1 MRARSTLRSGVV
13 ACTSSAT
20 SARLTASRSPSVSAG
35 VPQRIM
41 SSSGTG
47 ALTRGGDDGV
57 APRRVRQPD
66 RPRAVEAGRHVDAAG
81 GHRRVADASAED
93 LLDRRRERTA
103 EHDVADLHHRL
114 VEEGPHASFIGA
126 AGPRSVL
133 EVRAT
138 AHTIVPMS
146 ATALYEKLG
155 VFYLGKPFDLA
166 TNTLGS
172 EPVLYDSKDLVT
184 HAVIVGMTGSGKTGL
199 GLSLIEEAAIDGV
212 PVLAIDPKGDLG
224 NLLLTFPNLA
234 AGDFKPWVDPD
245 EATRRGMSVD
255 AFAEQEAASW
265 KKGLEAWGQDGERIA
280 RLRANAD
287 FTIYTPGSRAGRP
300 VSILESFNAPSEA
313 EREDTERMA
322 EAVTTTATSV
332 LTLLGVDADP
342 VQSREHILLSA
353 VLNDA
358 WCKGENLDLAAIIH
372 RIQQPPF
379 TRVGVLDLEA
389 FFPEKDR
396 FALAM
401 RVNGLLAAPS
411 FALWLEGEP
420 LDIATM
426 LYTPEGK
433 PRVAIVSVA
442 HLSDQER
449 MFFLTLLLNRVVS
462 WMRSQSGTSSLRA
475 MLYLDE
481 VAGYMPPVANPP
493 SKQALLLLM
502 KQARAFGLGVVLA
515 TQNPIDIDYKGLSN
529 AGTWFLGRLQTERDK
544 ARLLDGLEGALQ
556 GQGQTFDRGETER
569 ILSSLQKR
577 TFFLHNVHED
587 GPVIFQTRWAMSVP
601 ARAADEG
608 PDQAAVAAGTGRGK
622 GHAAGVGRSPTDHG
636 GRRQRR
642 SGRRS
647 RATGRSR
654 RGRLRAAAPPVLPP
668 QIEQFFAPAR
678 ASAAPLEYEP
688 ALFAKASVRF
698 VDTKRG
704 VDVAHDV
711 VKLVPFGSGAVVVDW
726 ASAEDTDVEPADLET
741 APAGPATF
749 GALPA
754 AAAKASSYAAWM
766 KDFARTLQ
774 QEQVLTLFFDAATE
788 LSSEPD
794 ETEAAFRARATLRDR
809 ETRDAE
815 KERLRQK
822 FAPKIATLTE
832 RIRRAEQQVQAQAQ
846 QASDAK
852 LQTGI
857 SVLGTIAGALFG
869 RKTISAGTLGKA
881 TTAARGMG
889 RTMRESSD
897 VTRAQE
903 TADTYKAQLK
913 EIEADIEAEVAGLEA
928 GAAPPTRPFAT
939 VEIRPKKTHVTPE
952 RVVLVWRPV

>member
-1 MRARSTLRSGVV
+1 M
-13 ACTSSAT
+13 
-20 SARLTASRSPSVSAG
+20 
-35 VPQRIM
+35 
-41 SSSGTG
+41 
-47 ALTRGGDDGV
+47 
-57 APRRVRQPD
+57 
-66 RPRAVEAGRHVDAAG
+66 AA
-81 GHRRVADASAED
+81 
-93 LLDRRRERTA
+93 
-103 EHDVADLHHRL
+103 
-114 VEEGPHASFIGA
+114 
-126 AGPRSVL
+126 
-133 EVRAT
+133 
-138 AHTIVPMS
+138 S

-199 GLSLIEEAAIDGV
+199 GVSLIEEAAMDGV

-224 NLLLTFPNLA
+224 NLLLTFPDLA
-234 AGDFKPWVDPD
+234 PGDFKPWVDPD
-245 EATRRGMSVD
+245 EAARKGVTVD
-255 AFAEQEAASW
+255 AFAEQEAATW

-280 RLRANAD
+280 RLRAKAD
-287 FTIYTPGSRAGRP
+287 FAIYTPGSRAGRP
-300 VSILESFNAPSEA
+300 VSILESFNAPAEA
-313 EREDTERMA
+313 ERDDTERMA

-372 RIQQPPF
+372 RIQHPPF

-389 FFPEKDR
+389 FYPEKDR

-411 FALWLEGEP
+411 FGLWLEGEP
-420 LDIATM
+420 LDIARM

-433 PRVAIVSVA
+433 PRVAVVSVA

-462 WMRSQSGTSSLRA
+462 WMRTQSGTSSLRA

-544 ARLLDGLEGALQ
+544 ARLLDGLEGALT
-556 GQGQTFDRGETER
+556 GQGATFDRGETER

-577 TFFLHNVHED
+577 TFFLHDVHED
-587 GPVIFQTRWAMSVP
+587 HPVIFQTRWAMSYLRGPLTKDQIKLLTPAAAKAAAPPPPLPAGSRAAAGTAAAATPAGRSAPAP
-601 ARAADEG
+601 ARAA
-608 PDQAAVAAGTGRGK
+608 ASASA
-622 GHAAGVGRSPTDHG
+622 
-636 GRRQRR
+636 
-642 SGRRS
+642 SGS
-647 RATGRSR
+647 TVS
-654 RGRLRAAAPPVLPP
+654 APPVLPP
-668 QIEQFFAPAR
+668 QVEQFFAPAR
-678 ASAAPLEYEP
+678 PGLMTLAYEP
-688 ALFAKASVRF
+688 MLFAKASVRF
-698 VDTKRG
+698 VDPKRG
-704 VDVAHDV
+704 VDVARDV
-711 VKLVPFGSGAVVVDW
+711 TKLVQFGSGAVLVDW
-726 ASAEDTDVEPADLET
+726 ESAEDADIDAADLET

-749 GALPA
+749 APLPP
-754 AAAKASSYAAWM
+754 AAAKAASYGTWQ
-766 KDFARTLQ
+766 KEFARWLQ
-774 QEQVLTLFFDAATE
+774 QDQVLSIFFDAATGLTSQPE
-788 LSSEPD
+788 
-794 ETEAAFRARATLRDR
+794 ETEAAFRARVNLTDR
-809 ETRDAE
+809 EARDAE

-822 FAPKIATLTE
+822 FAPKVATLTE
-832 RIRRAEQQVQAQAQ
+832 RIRRAEQAKQVQEQ
-846 QASDAK
+846 QASEAK
-852 LQTGI
+852 IQTGI

-869 RKTISAGTLGKA
+869 RKAVSMGTLGKA

-889 RTMRESSD
+889 RSMRESSD
-897 VTRAQE
+897 VGRANE
-903 TADTYKAQLK
+903 TLETYKAQLQ
-913 EIEADIEAEVAGLEA
+913 ELEHDIEAEIAGLEA
-928 GAAPPTRPFAT
+928 GAAPPSRPFTAI
-939 VEIRPKKTHVTPE
+939 EIRPKKTHVTPE
-952 RVVLVWRPV
+952 RVVLIWKP

>member
-1 MRARSTLRSGVV
+1 
-13 ACTSSAT
+13 
-20 SARLTASRSPSVSAG
+20 
-35 VPQRIM
+35 
-41 SSSGTG
+41 
-47 ALTRGGDDGV
+47 
-57 APRRVRQPD
+57 
-66 RPRAVEAGRHVDAAG
+66 
-81 GHRRVADASAED
+81 
-93 LLDRRRERTA
+93 
-103 EHDVADLHHRL
+103 
-114 VEEGPHASFIGA
+114 
-126 AGPRSVL
+126 
-133 EVRAT
+133 
-138 AHTIVPMS
+138 MS

-199 GLSLIEEAAIDGV
+199 GLSLIEEAAMDGV

-234 AGDFKPWVDPD
+234 PGDFKPWVDAD
-245 EATRRGMSVD
+245 EATRRGMTVD

-265 KKGLEAWGQDGERIA
+265 KKGLETWGQDGERIA

-313 EREDTERMA
+313 EREDSERMA

-342 VQSREHILLSA
+342 VQSREHILLAA

-587 GPVIFQTRWAMSVP
+587 GPVIFQTRWAMSYLRGPLTKDQIKRLSP
-601 ARAADEG
+601 AA
-608 PDQAAVAAGTGRGK
+608 PGRGK
-622 GHAAGVGRSPTDHG
+622 GSAAFVGRCPTDHG

-642 SGRRS
+642 RGRRS
-647 RATGRSR
+647 CATGLSPCGCIRSGGASGVAAADR
-654 RGRLRAAAPPVLPP
+654 AVLRAGAC
-668 QIEQFFAPAR
+668 QRGTAR
-678 ASAAPLEYEP
+678 VRAGAVRQGVACASSTRSAA
-688 ALFAKASVRF
+688 S
-698 VDTKRG
+698 T
-704 VDVAHDV
+704 
-711 VKLVPFGSGAVVVDW
+711 S
-726 ASAEDTDVEPADLET
+726 
-741 APAGPATF
+741 
-749 GALPA
+749 
-754 AAAKASSYAAWM
+754 
-766 KDFARTLQ
+766 RT
-774 QEQVLTLFFDAATE
+774 T
-788 LSSEPD
+788 
-794 ETEAAFRARATLRDR
+794 
-809 ETRDAE
+809 
-815 KERLRQK
+815 
-822 FAPKIATLTE
+822 
-832 RIRRAEQQVQAQAQ
+832 
-846 QASDAK
+846 
-852 LQTGI
+852 
-857 SVLGTIAGALFG
+857 
-869 RKTISAGTLGKA
+869 
-881 TTAARGMG
+881 
-889 RTMRESSD
+889 
-897 VTRAQE
+897 
-903 TADTYKAQLK
+903 
-913 EIEADIEAEVAGLEA
+913 
-928 GAAPPTRPFAT
+928 
-939 VEIRPKKTHVTPE
+939 
-952 RVVLVWRPV
+952 W

>member
-1 MRARSTLRSGVV
+1 
-13 ACTSSAT
+13 
-20 SARLTASRSPSVSAG
+20 
-35 VPQRIM
+35 
-41 SSSGTG
+41 
-47 ALTRGGDDGV
+47 
-57 APRRVRQPD
+57 
-66 RPRAVEAGRHVDAAG
+66 
-81 GHRRVADASAED
+81 
-93 LLDRRRERTA
+93 
-103 EHDVADLHHRL
+103 
-114 VEEGPHASFIGA
+114 
-126 AGPRSVL
+126 
-133 EVRAT
+133 
-138 AHTIVPMS
+138 MS
-146 ATALYEKLG
+146 ATALYERLG
-155 VFYLGKPFDLA
+155 VFYLGKPFDLV
-166 TNTLGS
+166 TNTLGG

-199 GLSLIEEAAIDGV
+199 GLSLIEEAAMDGV

-234 AGDFKPWVDPD
+234 PRDFKPWVDAD
-245 EATRRGMSVD
+245 EAARKGVTVD

-265 KKGLEAWGQDGERIA
+265 KKGLEAWGQDGARIA

-287 FTIYTPGSRAGRP
+287 FAIYTPGSRAGRP
-300 VSILESFNAPSEA
+300 VSILESFNAPAEA

-342 VQSREHILLSA
+342 VQSREHILLAA

-358 WCKGENLDLAAIIH
+358 WCKGENLDLAAIIN

-433 PRVAIVSVA
+433 PRVAIVSIA

-462 WMRSQSGTSSLRA
+462 WMRAQSGTSSLRA

-544 ARLLDGLEGALQ
+544 ARLLDGLEGALT
-556 GQGQTFDRGETER
+556 GQGATFDRGETER

-587 GPVIFQTRWAMSVP
+587 GPVIFQTRWAMSYLRGPLTKDQIKLLSPPVAKASPSSPGAARSAAAAGASGVAEAAP
-601 ARAADEG
+601 ARPVARPAAASE
-608 PDQAAVAAGTGRGK
+608 
-622 GHAAGVGRSPTDHG
+622 
-636 GRRQRR
+636 
-642 SGRRS
+642 
-647 RATGRSR
+647 
-654 RGRLRAAAPPVLPP
+654 AAAPPVLPP

-698 VDTKRG
+698 VDAKRG

-726 ASAEDTDVEPADLET
+726 ASAEDTDIEPADLET

-749 GALPA
+749 GALPT
-754 AAAKASSYAAWM
+754 AAAKASSYAGWM

-774 QEQVLTLFFDAATE
+774 QEQVLTLFFDAATA
-788 LSSEPD
+788 LSSAPD
-794 ETEAAFRARATLRDR
+794 ETEAAFRARVALKDR
-809 ETRDAE
+809 ETRDAG

-822 FAPKIATLTE
+822 YAKQIGTLTE
-832 RIRRAEQQVQAQAQ
+832 RIRRAEQQVQTQAQ

-889 RTMRESSD
+889 RTMRESAD
-897 VTRAQE
+897 VSRAQE

-928 GAAPPTRPFAT
+928 GAASPARPFAT

-952 RVVLVWRPV
+952 RVVLVWRTA

>member
-1 MRARSTLRSGVV
+1 M
-13 ACTSSAT
+13 
-20 SARLTASRSPSVSAG
+20 
-35 VPQRIM
+35 
-41 SSSGTG
+41 
-47 ALTRGGDDGV
+47 
-57 APRRVRQPD
+57 
-66 RPRAVEAGRHVDAAG
+66 AA
-81 GHRRVADASAED
+81 
-93 LLDRRRERTA
+93 
-103 EHDVADLHHRL
+103 
-114 VEEGPHASFIGA
+114 
-126 AGPRSVL
+126 
-133 EVRAT
+133 
-138 AHTIVPMS
+138 S

-199 GLSLIEEAAIDGV
+199 GVSLIEEAAMDGV

-224 NLLLTFPNLA
+224 NLLLTFPDLA
-234 AGDFKPWVDPD
+234 PGDFKPWVDPD
-245 EATRRGMSVD
+245 EAARKGVTVD
-255 AFAEQEAASW
+255 AFAEQEAATW

-280 RLRANAD
+280 RLRAKAD
-287 FTIYTPGSRAGRP
+287 FAIYTPGSRAGRP
-300 VSILESFNAPSEA
+300 VSILESFNAPAEA
-313 EREDTERMA
+313 ERDDTERMA

-372 RIQQPPF
+372 RIQHPPF

-389 FFPEKDR
+389 FYPEKDR

-411 FALWLEGEP
+411 FGLWLEGEP
-420 LDIATM
+420 LDIARM

-433 PRVAIVSVA
+433 PRVAVVSVA

-462 WMRSQSGTSSLRA
+462 WMRTQSGTSSLRA

-544 ARLLDGLEGALQ
+544 ARLLDGLEGALT
-556 GQGQTFDRGETER
+556 GQGATFDRGETER

-577 TFFLHNVHED
+577 TFFLHDVHED
-587 GPVIFQTRWAMSVP
+587 HPVIFQTRWAMSYLRGPLTKDQIKLLTPAAAKAAPPPPPLPAASSAAAGTATATASAGRSASAP
-601 ARAADEG
+601 ARAA
-608 PDQAAVAAGTGRGK
+608 ASASA
-622 GHAAGVGRSPTDHG
+622 
-636 GRRQRR
+636 
-642 SGRRS
+642 SGS
-647 RATGRSR
+647 VVS
-654 RGRLRAAAPPVLPP
+654 APPVLPP
-668 QIEQFFAPAR
+668 QVEQFFAPAR
-678 ASAAPLEYEP
+678 PGLMTLAYEP
-688 ALFAKASVRF
+688 MLFAKASVRF
-698 VDTKRG
+698 VDPKRG
-704 VDVAHDV
+704 VDVARDV
-711 VKLVPFGSGAVVVDW
+711 TKLVQFGSGAVLVDW
-726 ASAEDTDVEPADLET
+726 ASAEDADIDAADLET

-749 GALPA
+749 APLPP
-754 AAAKASSYAAWM
+754 AAAKAASYATWQ
-766 KDFARTLQ
+766 KEFARWLQ
-774 QEQVLTLFFDAATE
+774 QDQVLSIFFDAATGLTSQPE
-788 LSSEPD
+788 
-794 ETEAAFRARATLRDR
+794 ETEAAFRARVNLTDR
-809 ETRDAE
+809 EARDAE

-822 FAPKIATLTE
+822 FAPKVATLTE
-832 RIRRAEQQVQAQAQ
+832 RIRRAEQAKQVQEQ

-869 RKTISAGTLGKA
+869 RKAVSMGTLGKA

-889 RTMRESSD
+889 RSMRESSD
-897 VTRAQE
+897 VGRANE
-903 TADTYKAQLK
+903 TLETYKAQLQ
-913 EIEADIEAEVAGLEA
+913 ELEHDIEAEIAGLEA
-928 GAAPPTRPFAT
+928 GAAPPSRAFTAI
-939 VEIRPKKTHVTPE
+939 EIRPKKTHVTPE
-952 RVVLVWRPV
+952 RVVLIWRP

>member
-1 MRARSTLRSGVV
+1 M
-13 ACTSSAT
+13 
-20 SARLTASRSPSVSAG
+20 
-35 VPQRIM
+35 
-41 SSSGTG
+41 
-47 ALTRGGDDGV
+47 
-57 APRRVRQPD
+57 
-66 RPRAVEAGRHVDAAG
+66 AA
-81 GHRRVADASAED
+81 
-93 LLDRRRERTA
+93 
-103 EHDVADLHHRL
+103 
-114 VEEGPHASFIGA
+114 
-126 AGPRSVL
+126 
-133 EVRAT
+133 
-138 AHTIVPMS
+138 S

-199 GLSLIEEAAIDGV
+199 GVSLIEEAAMDGV

-224 NLLLTFPNLA
+224 NLLLTFPDLA
-234 AGDFKPWVDPD
+234 PGDFKPWVDPD
-245 EATRRGMSVD
+245 EAARKGVTVD
-255 AFAEQEAASW
+255 AFAEQEAATW

-280 RLRANAD
+280 RLRAKAD
-287 FTIYTPGSRAGRP
+287 FAIYTPGSRAGRP
-300 VSILESFNAPSEA
+300 VSILESFNAPAEA
-313 EREDTERMA
+313 ERDDTERMA

-372 RIQQPPF
+372 RIQHPPF

-389 FFPEKDR
+389 FYPEKDR

-411 FALWLEGEP
+411 FGLWLEGEP
-420 LDIATM
+420 LDIARM

-433 PRVAIVSVA
+433 PRVAVVSIA

-462 WMRSQSGTSSLRA
+462 WMRTQSGTSSLRA

-544 ARLLDGLEGALQ
+544 ARLLDGLEGALT
-556 GQGQTFDRGETER
+556 GQGATFDRGETER

-577 TFFLHNVHED
+577 TFFLHDVHED
-587 GPVIFQTRWAMSVP
+587 HPVIFQTRWAMSYLRGPLTKDQIKLLTPAAAKAAPPPPPLPAASSAAAGTATATASAGRSASAP
-601 ARAADEG
+601 ARAA
-608 PDQAAVAAGTGRGK
+608 ASASA
-622 GHAAGVGRSPTDHG
+622 
-636 GRRQRR
+636 
-642 SGRRS
+642 SGS
-647 RATGRSR
+647 VVS
-654 RGRLRAAAPPVLPP
+654 APPVLPP
-668 QIEQFFAPAR
+668 QVEQFFAPAR
-678 ASAAPLEYEP
+678 PGLMTLAYEP
-688 ALFAKASVRF
+688 MLFAKASVRF
-698 VDTKRG
+698 VDPKRG
-704 VDVAHDV
+704 VDVARDV
-711 VKLVPFGSGAVVVDW
+711 TKLVQFGSGAVLVDW
-726 ASAEDTDVEPADLET
+726 ASAEDADIDAADLET

-749 GALPA
+749 APLPP
-754 AAAKASSYAAWM
+754 AAAKAASYGTWQ
-766 KDFARTLQ
+766 KEFARWLQ
-774 QEQVLTLFFDAATE
+774 QDQVLSIFFDAATGLTSQPE
-788 LSSEPD
+788 
-794 ETEAAFRARATLRDR
+794 ETEAAFRARVNLTDR
-809 ETRDAE
+809 EARDAE

-822 FAPKIATLTE
+822 FAPKVATLTE
-832 RIRRAEQQVQAQAQ
+832 RIRRAEQAKQVQEQ

-869 RKTISAGTLGKA
+869 RKAVSIGTLGKA

-889 RTMRESSD
+889 RSMRESSD
-897 VTRAQE
+897 VGRANE
-903 TADTYKAQLK
+903 TLETYKAQLQ
-913 EIEADIEAEVAGLEA
+913 ELEHDIEAEIAGLEA
-928 GAAPPTRPFAT
+928 GAAPPSRAFTAI
-939 VEIRPKKTHVTPE
+939 EIRPKKTHVTPE
-952 RVVLVWRPV
+952 RVVLIWRP